1 MRARIDKFYNTEEL
15 VPKGIKEATKTFQT
29 ASGNYKKEQEYLRR
43 IEFLKASIP
52 CIQKFKEADDKLKA
66 MAAAKKKVSV
76 DLPDIKKQMKQLQ
89 DEIDVLKKN
98 QDVKT
103 ETKESF
109 DKQLD
114 GINERRKKMRDERD
128 KLFKSKEEL

>member
-1 MRARIDKFYNTEEL
+1 ML
-15 VPKGIKEATKTFQT
+15 
-29 ASGNYKKEQEYLRR
+29 
-43 IEFLKASIP
+43 
-52 CIQKFKEADDKLKA
+52 KLKA

>member
-1 MRARIDKFYNTEEL
+1 MN
-15 VPKGIKEATKTFQT
+15 
-29 ASGNYKKEQEYLRR
+29 
-43 IEFLKASIP
+43 
-52 CIQKFKEADDKLKA
+52 
-66 MAAAKKKVSV
+66 AAKKKVSV
-76 DLPDIKKQMKQLQ
+76 DLPEIKKKMKELQ

-103 ETKESF
+103 ETKETF

-114 GINERRKKMRDERD
+114 GINERRKKVRDERD

>member
-1 MRARIDKFYNTEEL
+1 MKI
-15 VPKGIKEATKTFQT
+15 
-29 ASGNYKKEQEYLRR
+29 
-43 IEFLKASIP
+43 
-52 CIQKFKEADDKLKA
+52 
-66 MAAAKKKVSV
+66 KKK
-76 DLPDIKKQMKQLQ
+76 MKELQ

-103 ETKESF
+103 ETKETF

-114 GINERRKKMRDERD
+114 GINERRKKVRDERD